1 MTVFSIIIILVAVI
15 ILCLY
20 RWYEEE
26 QYKKTEYYSETGNS
40 YFEINNDKGL
50 AGEFETWEHLKG
62 LPGYK
67 KCLFNCYIPKRNGG
81 TTEIDF
87 ILIHETGVYIFESK
101 NYGGWIYGSE
111 NRKFWLQTLPRG
123 RRGIQRNPFFNP
135 IIQNKIHMKWLAR
148 FINLKPDYFN
158 TYVVFSERCTLK
170 KMDIDS
176 VRHRVVY
183 MGQLFSAMT
192 EQIRDSS
199 NVLTDD
205 EIDALYEKLQPLTKV
220 NEEEKFQHVQSIRE
234 NTEPVKLSEYK
245 ANPYNVRC
253 PSCGSR
259 LVIRH
264 AKRGKFAGSKFL
276 GCSNYPRCRYTRD
289 VVDDL

>member
-1 MTVFSIIIILVAVI
+1 MIL
-15 ILCLY
+15 
-20 RWYEEE
+20 
-26 QYKKTEYYSETGNS
+26 KYS
-40 YFEINNDKGL
+40 EINNDKGL
-50 AGEFETWEHLKG
+50 AGEFETWEQLKG

-87 ILIHETGVYIFESK
+87 ILIHETGIYIFESK

-123 RRGIQRNPFFNP
+123 KYGIQRNTFFNP
-135 IIQNKIHMKWLAR
+135 VIQNKIHMKWLAR
-148 FINLKPDYFN
+148 YVNLKPDYFN

-170 KMDIDS
+170 KIDVDS

-183 MGQLFSAMT
+183 MGQLFSEMT

-199 NVLTDD
+199 NVLTDE
-205 EIDALYEKLQPLTKV
+205 EIDVLYEKLQPLTKV
-220 NEEEKFQHVQSIRE
+220 NEEDKFQHVQNIRE
-234 NTEPVKLSEYK
+234 NTEPVKLSEFK
-245 ANPYNVRC
+245 ANPNKVRC

-259 LVIRH
+259 LVIRY
-264 AKRGKFAGSKFL
+264 AKRGKYAGSKFL
-276 GCSNYPRCRYTRD
+276 GCPNYPRCRYTRD
-289 VVDDL
+289 VEDDI

>member
-1 MTVFSIIIILVAVI
+1 MAVYFIIALISVVI
-15 ILCLY
+15 ICLY

-26 QYKKTEYYSETGNS
+26 QYKKTEYYSQTGNS

-50 AGEFETWEHLKG
+50 AGEFETWEQLKG

-67 KCLFNCYIPKRNGG
+67 KYLFNCYIPKRNGG

-87 ILIHETGVYIFESK
+87 ILIHETGLYIFESK

-123 RRGIQRNPFFNP
+123 KYGIQRNTFFNP
-135 IIQNKIHMKWLAR
+135 VIQNKIHMKWLAR
-148 FINLKPDYFN
+148 YVNLKPDYFN

-170 KMDIDS
+170 KIDVDS

-183 MGQLFSAMT
+183 MGQLFSEMT

-199 NVLTDD
+199 NVLTDE
-205 EIDALYEKLQPLTKV
+205 EIDVLYEKLQPLTKV
-220 NEEEKFQHVQSIRE
+220 NEEEKFQHVQNIRE
-234 NTEPVKLSEYK
+234 NTEPVKLSEFK
-245 ANPYNVRC
+245 ANPNKVRC

-259 LVIRH
+259 LVIRK
-264 AKRGKFAGSKFL
+264 AKRGKYVGSKFL
-276 GCSNYPRCRYTRD
+276 GCPNYPRCRYTRD
-289 VVDDL
+289 VEDDI

>member
-1 MTVFSIIIILVAVI
+1 MTVFSIIIVLVAVI
-15 ILCLY
+15 IICLY

-26 QYKKTEYYSETGNS
+26 QYKKTEYYSQTGNS
-40 YFEINNDKGL
+40 YSEINNDKGR
-50 AGEFETWEHLKG
+50 AGEFETWEQLKG

-67 KCLFNCYIPKRNGG
+67 KCLFNCYIPKRNRG

-87 ILIHETGVYIFESK
+87 ILIHETGIYIFESK

-123 RRGIQRNPFFNP
+123 RRGIQRNTFFNP
-135 IIQNKIHMKWLAR
+135 IIQNKSHMKWLAR

-158 TYVVFSERCTLK
+158 TYVVFSERCTFK

-264 AKRGKFAGSKFL
+264 AKRGKFADSKFL

-289 VVDDL
+289 LVDDI

>member
-50 AGEFETWEHLKG
+50 AGEFETWEQLKG

-123 RRGIQRNPFFNP
+123 RRGIKRNTFFNP

-176 VRHRVVY
+176 VRHRVIY

-289 VVDDL
+289 LVDDI

>member
-158 TYVVFSERCTLK
+158 TYVVFSERCTFK

-264 AKRGKFAGSKFL
+264 AKRGQFAGSKFL